1 MENNLLHGAPLYY
14 PSAKEWMW
22 NYCIYLGPFT
32 DSEGHNYDLGIHI
45 REDKEPGS
53 VLHASNA
60 SVYGN
65 EPGNYL
71 SGTLKEYG
79 EWINEIHV
87 EVVRRAKLLN
97 LMSESKQPV
106 IKQEMSGIMKNFA
119 EDAIAEMSEDYYD
132 DDEYPGL

>member
-14 PSAKEWMW
+14 PSAKTWMW

-32 DSEGHNYDLGIHI
+32 DSRGKNYDLGIYINHDSFI
-45 REDKEPGS
+45 EY
-53 VLHASNA
+53 SNA

-71 SGTLKEYG
+71 SGELKEYG